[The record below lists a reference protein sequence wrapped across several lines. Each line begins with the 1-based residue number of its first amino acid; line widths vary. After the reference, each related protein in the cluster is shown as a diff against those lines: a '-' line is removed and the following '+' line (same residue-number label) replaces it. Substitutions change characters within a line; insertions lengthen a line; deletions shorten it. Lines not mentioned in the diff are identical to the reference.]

1 MVGKQRSTAWIDFAI
16 TTKVLL
22 VASPVATETSK
33 LQYTVF
39 VRMIEA
45 KLAPHVSK
53 PGFEKSSGS
62 QYGSTKI
69 TKVLK
74 LNAPD
79 AINQLYVSL
88 EKTAQKTWT
97 QQKHNRQRRRTSGN
111 LSCK

>member
-45 KLAPHVSK
+45 KFGSPRVK
-53 PGFEKSSGS
+53 TRFREKQWFTIWVDKNNQSV
-62 QYGSTKI
+62 KI
-69 TKVLK
+69 KCT
-74 LNAPD
+74 
-79 AINQLYVSL
+79 
-88 EKTAQKTWT
+88 
-97 QQKHNRQRRRTSGN
+97 
-111 LSCK
+111 